1 MDGYKK
7 IERKTMMYT
16 ISIILIVLGF
26 LFMIGNIFLLLKD
39 YKLCVVNNKNKNYM
53 VPNIITLIASFALII
68 LGLIYFFV
76 IHSQL

>member
-1 MDGYKK
+1 
-7 IERKTMMYT
+7 MYT

-26 LFMIGNIFLLLKD
+26 LFMIENIFLLLKD
-39 YKLCVVNNKNKNYM
+39 YKLCVLNNKNKNYM
-53 VPNIITLIASFALII
+53 VPNIITLIASFVLII

>member
-1 MDGYKK
+1 
-7 IERKTMMYT
+7 MMYT

-39 YKLCVVNNKNKNYM
+39 YKLCVVNNKNKSHM

-68 LGLIYFFV
+68 LGLIYFYV

>member
-1 MDGYKK
+1 
-7 IERKTMMYT
+7 MYT

-26 LFMIGNIFLLLKD
+26 LFMIGNIFLLLRD

-68 LGLIYFFV
+68 LGLIYFLLFIV
-76 IHSQL
+76 SYN

>member
-1 MDGYKK
+1 
-7 IERKTMMYT
+7 MYT

-53 VPNIITLIASFALII
+53 VPNIITLISSFIMII
-68 LGLIYFFV
+68 LGVIYFFI
-76 IHSQL
+76 IHGQL